1 MREAIYSLTSNG
13 SMEGAEAKVQELDG
27 TEAGAR
33 QKTSS
38 CRFHKPRL
46 QNTVTTNTKL
56 AGYNRTFIF
65 KPRAPNYPLGWYDLP
80 YRY

>member
-33 QKTSS
+33 QRTSS

-46 QNTVTTNTKL
+46 QNAVTTNAKP
-56 AGYNRTFIF
+56 AGHDASE
-65 KPRAPNYPLGWYDLP
+65 PRAPNYTKKNERMKNSDS
-80 YRY
+80 

>member
-1 MREAIYSLTSNG
+1 MREAIYSPTSNG

-33 QKTSS
+33 QRTSS

-46 QNTVTTNTKL
+46 QNAVTTNAKP
-56 AGYNRTFIF
+56 ARHNRTFTF
-65 KPRAPNYPLGWYDLP
+65 EPRAPNYPLS
-80 YRY
+80 